1 MLEVKKMSNELTE
14 AQNFRVMHYTGMAEL
29 IRGLHEKFGDEV
41 YKTVAKLNGDKA
53 FNEWKGIAEKNG
65 NNSIDE
71 LIKLL
76 WEPLKNEGF
85 QYEVVEKNEAGVQL
99 KCTYCP
105 IVDLAKHFGITKEG
119 LHMFCQNDFYI
130 AEGFNPKIGLKR
142 TKTLMEGHDC
152 CDHFYYVK

>member
-1 MLEVKKMSNELTE
+1 MSNEMTE
-14 AQNFRVMHYTGMAEL
+14 EQKFRVMHYTEIARL
-29 IRGLHEKFGDEV
+29 IKCFHEIFGDEV
-41 YKTVAKLNGDKA
+41 YKIVAKLNGEKA
-53 FNEWKGIAEKNG
+53 LNEWKSIAEKNG

-76 WEPLKNEGF
+76 WEPLKKEGF
-85 QYEVVEKNEAGVQL
+85 QYEVEKTEAGVQF

-105 IVDLAKHFGITKEG
+105 IVDLAKYLGITKEG
-119 LHMFCQNDFYI
+119 LHMFCQNDYYI

-152 CDHFYYVK
+152 CDHFYYMK

>member
-1 MLEVKKMSNELTE
+1 MSNELTE
-14 AQNFRVMHYTGMAEL
+14 AQKYRVMHFTEMAEL

-53 FNEWKGIAEKNG
+53 FNEWKEITQKKG
-65 NNSIDE
+65 NNSIDD

-85 QYEVVEKNEAGVQL
+85 QYEIIGKTETGVQL

-105 IVDLAKHFGITKEG
+105 IVDLAKYCGITKEA

-130 AEGFNPKIGLKR
+130 AEGFNSKIGLKR

-152 CDHFYYVK
+152 CDHFYYMK

>member
-1 MLEVKKMSNELTE
+1 MSNELTE
-14 AQNFRVMHYTGMAEL
+14 AQKFRVMHYTEMAEL
-29 IRGLHEKFGDEV
+29 IRSFYEKFGEEA
-41 YKTVAKLNGDKA
+41 YRTVAKLNGDKA
-53 FNEWKGIAEKNG
+53 FNEWKKIAEQNG

-76 WEPLKNEGF
+76 WEPLKGQGF
-85 QYEVVEKNEAGVQL
+85 QYEVEKTEAGVQF

-105 IVDLAKHFGITKEG
+105 IVDLAKHCGITKEA

-130 AEGFNPKIGLKR
+130 AESFNSKIGLKR

-152 CDHFYYVK
+152 CDHFYYMK

>member
-1 MLEVKKMSNELTE
+1 MSNEMTE
-14 AQNFRVMHYTGMAEL
+14 AQKFRVMHFTGMAEL

-41 YKTVAKLNGDKA
+41 YKAVAKLNGDKA
-53 FNEWKGIAEKNG
+53 FNEWKEIAQKNG

-85 QYEVVEKNEAGVQL
+85 QYEIEKTETGVQF

-105 IVDLAKHFGITKEG
+105 IVDLAKHCGIIKEA

-152 CDHFYYVK
+152 CDHFYYMK